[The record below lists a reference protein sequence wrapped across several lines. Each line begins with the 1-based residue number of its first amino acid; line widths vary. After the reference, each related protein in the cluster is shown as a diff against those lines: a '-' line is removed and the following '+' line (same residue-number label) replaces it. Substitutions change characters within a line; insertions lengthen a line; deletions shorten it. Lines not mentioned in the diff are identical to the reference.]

1 MYHYGDK
8 QMNINDAILILK
20 MRLTSKDVA
29 SDIWTAIQTCIS
41 ELEKPNIQLND
52 DDTITMTVQQ
62 YCNDNNEQFAN
73 GVNVGKR
80 ALMKS
85 NIAKK
90 MYQTGVNDFT
100 TNILNKL
107 NSENP
112 EINENW
118 VKHTQECLNKN
129 IQTKNIN

>member
-1 MYHYGDK
+1 MYHYGDE

-62 YCNDNNEQFAN
+62 YCNDNNEQFTN

-118 VKHTQECLNKN
+118 VKHTQECLNNN

>member
-1 MYHYGDK
+1 MYHYGDT
-8 QMNINDAILILK
+8 QMNIDDAILILK
-20 MRLTSKDVA
+20 TRLTSKDVA
-29 SDIWTAIQTCIS
+29 TDIWTAIQTCIS
-41 ELEKPNIQLND
+41 EFEKPNIQLND
-52 DDTITMTVQQ
+52 DDTITMTIQQ
-62 YCNDNNEQFAN
+62 YCDDSNEQFAN

-112 EINENW
+112 EIDENW